1 MLEGDHKNDNV
12 CINQPA
18 EKKCEVGDVEDRFPA
33 PLVHQLPEGE
43 RVDDGAHVRR

>member
-1 MLEGDHKNDNV
+1 MLEGDHENDNV